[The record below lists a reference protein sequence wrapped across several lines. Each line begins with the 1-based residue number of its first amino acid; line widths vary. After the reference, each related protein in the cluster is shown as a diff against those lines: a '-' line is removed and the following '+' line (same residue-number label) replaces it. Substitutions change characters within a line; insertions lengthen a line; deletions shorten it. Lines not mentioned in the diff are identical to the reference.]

1 MRNILIV
8 VIFCFYQNST
18 VFGQNECS
26 TYFPFEE
33 QKILEYTNYDKKG
46 KFASKSI
53 SKVTVVDD
61 IDNGLEAQLETQILD
76 EQQEVLTEGS
86 YQVKCLDNELRI
98 DVSNLMSPEM
108 TASFSHLEVSITG
121 EPFTLPSSL
130 EPGLTLPDASN
141 VIKAGSGG
149 VNFMNITIDATN
161 RKVEEVEV
169 IRTPAGQFD
178 AVRISYDLQMKM
190 LIKKSFKVVQWYA
203 KDVGMVKSESYNAK
217 GKLIDSSILTAV
229 N

>member
-1 MRNILIV
+1 MLILMA
-8 VIFCFYQNST
+8 FYCYQNPF
-18 VFGQNECS
+18 VFGQNNCS

-33 QKILEYTNYDKKG
+33 QKTLEYTNYDKKG

-76 EQQEVLTEGS
+76 EQEEVMTTGS
-86 YQVKCLDNELRI
+86 YQVKCLDDELRI

-108 TASFSHLEVSITG
+108 TASFSHLEVTITG
-121 EPFTLPSSL
+121 EPFTLPSIL
-130 EPGLTLPDASN
+130 EPGLTLPDANN

-149 VNFMNITIDATN
+149 VNFMNISIDATN
-161 RKVEEVEV
+161 RKVEEAEV
-169 IRTPAGQFD
+169 VRTPAGQFD
-178 AVRISYDLQMKM
+178 AIRISYDLDMKM

-203 KDVGMVKSESYNAK
+203 KDIGMIKSESYNAK